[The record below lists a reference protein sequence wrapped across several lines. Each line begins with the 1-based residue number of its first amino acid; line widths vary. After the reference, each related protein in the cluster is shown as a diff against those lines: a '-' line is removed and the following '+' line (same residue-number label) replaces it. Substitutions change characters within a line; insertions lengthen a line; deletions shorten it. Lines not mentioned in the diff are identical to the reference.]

1 MLKTLR
7 PLLCL
12 SHCSTCHS
20 RIQLKVIKVSLINS
34 GASSEQQQN
43 GGKWLCI
50 LQSNGVIRN
59 SVSHTCVTFGFRQ
72 LQRRENPRKQ
82 LLSTLPRGVTVRDCE
97 CFSTR
102 IKTERCSVKIHS
114 YFSAI
119 FKHILSVLACKMNTL
134 NFCVHFLRP
143 ALLSVRITI

>member
-1 MLKTLR
+1 MCL
-7 PLLCL
+7 PLFHLPQQNP
-12 SHCSTCHS
+12 
-20 RIQLKVIKVSLINS
+20 IKKVSLINS

-43 GGKWLCI
+43 RGKWLCI
-50 LQSNGVIRN
+50 LQSSGVIRN
-59 SVSHTCVTFGFRQ
+59 CVSHTCVTFGFRQ
-72 LQRRENPRKQ
+72 PQRRENPRKQ

-119 FKHILSVLACKMNTL
+119 FKHVLSVLACKMNTSS
-134 NFCVHFLRP
+134 FCVHFLRP